1 LIKGCYERTGPDSV
15 VITELPVGK
24 WTMAYTKMLEE
35 MMDGSVDKSGKKIP
49 ATIKDFTS
57 LCTEVSVHFIVNFPK
72 GALEDILSDQKDPD
86 IDGVEKLLKLSTTI
100 KTSNIHMFDENSK
113 LKKFDDVDDLILTYY
128 PVRLAAYQK
137 RKDYL
142 VAAMKQKMLVLSNKA
157 RYIEYN
163 LIDKVDLRR
172 KTAAAV
178 DAMLESYQFDRV
190 DNEYKYLTKMPM
202 DSVTVENVD
211 KLRKERDDT
220 QRELEILIATT
231 LEQMWLHELDVFETA
246 YDMYKKERV
255 ELQLVVEEKPQQKKK
270 ATKK

>member
-1 LIKGCYERTGPDSV
+1 
-15 VITELPVGK
+15 
-24 WTMAYTKMLEE
+24 M
-35 MMDGSVDKSGKKIP
+35 
-49 ATIKDFTS
+49 
-57 LCTEVSVHFIVNFPK
+57 
-72 GALEDILSDQKDPD
+72 
-86 IDGVEKLLKLSTTI
+86 
-100 KTSNIHMFDENSK
+100 
-113 LKKFDDVDDLILTYY
+113 
-128 PVRLAAYQK
+128 
-137 RKDYL
+137 
-142 VAAMKQKMLVLSNKA
+142 
-157 RYIEYN
+157 
-163 LIDKVDLRR
+163 DLRR

-190 DNEYKYLTKMPM
+190 DNEYKYLVKMPM

-246 YDMYKKERV
+246 YNMYKKERV